1 MMLFLEGLAR
11 PLLVVH
17 AVLAAATAG
26 AATHD
31 LVFLRLALRRGG
43 RYIHVHRLFTHLTLL
58 LAGATMLVGSLV
70 YPTYRIR
77 VRAEFLDAH
86 DAHRAVPFAFDLK
99 ENFGTIVLAVLAA
112 YVFLLRRHGLAED
125 RWIRATYALFSW
137 TAFLLV
143 WFNLLCGL
151 AVVMVRSV

>member
-1 MMLFLEGLAR
+1 MLFAEALAR

-26 AATHD
+26 AVTHD

-43 RYIHVHRLFTHLTLL
+43 RFVQVHRLFTHLSLL
-58 LAGATMLVGSLV
+58 LAGATMLVGSVV

-77 VRAEFLDAH
+77 VRAEVLEEAH
-86 DAHRAVPFAFDLK
+86 PAVPFVFDLK
-99 ENFGTIVLAVLAA
+99 ENLGTLVLAVLLA
-112 YVFLLRRHGLAED
+112 YVFLLRRQGLVED
-125 RWIRATYALFSW
+125 RWLRATYGLFSW

-143 WFNLLCGL
+143 WFNLVCGL